1 MPLLPAL
8 FASALMLAGPP
19 PSPATAVLDTALA
32 RMGGAPALERIVRI
46 RREMLT
52 MWQRTGFSDY
62 PYTDAPSYETH
73 SDVRDYALG
82 AWRNTRRFPAGG
94 TWREITD
101 IVRDSVA
108 ARRFNGAWSPL
119 NVAYVDERRELFAFA
134 PERVLLLARA
144 AIDLRLEPDTL
155 IAGVRHARLAATLDR
170 FPTTLF
176 VRRTDGLLAMAR
188 YRAGHPNDFGLVP
201 WGVMEVEVWFSIWQ
215 RSPAGAVLPLQWDIR
230 RVGRPYKR
238 LTVLAT
244 SFDSVAAPDSFSV
257 SDSLRAA
264 FFATQNRPMHDVPL
278 DSARI
283 VEEHFATFNAPG
295 APAGA
300 VRLGTAW
307 ILLEPGQAPLSAERA
322 AAWLRA
328 TDPAGRLSTALVT
341 LPGSANGGVAWLAR
355 SGITLHAAPGAEPYL
370 RIILRNHGEKPGAAT
385 IVTAGRWL
393 RAGGDS
399 LWLEPMDLPDAPGAL
414 IVYAPS
420 LNWAYAGTA
429 RSPFHADLILS
440 RLRARGWVVDRLGSG
455 RGIAA
460 KAP

>member
-8 FASALMLAGPP
+8 LASALALAGPP
-19 PSPATAVLDTALA
+19 QSPATDVVDTALA

-62 PYTDAPSYETH
+62 PYSDAPSYETH
-73 SDVRDYALG
+73 SDVRDYSLS

-119 NVAYVDERRELFAFA
+119 SVAYVDERRELFAFA

-144 AIDLRLEPDTL
+144 ATDLRLERDTL
-155 IAGVRHARLAATLDR
+155 IAGVRHARLAATLDG
-170 FPTTLF
+170 FPSTLF

-201 WGVMEVEVWFSIWQ
+201 WGVMEVEVWFSVWQ
-215 RSPAGAVLPLQWDIR
+215 RSLAGAVLPLQWDIR

-257 SDSLRAA
+257 SDSLVTA

-283 VEEHFATFNAPG
+283 VEGHFASFNAPG

-300 VRLGTAW
+300 VRLGRDW
-307 ILLEPGQAPLSAERA
+307 ILLEPGQAALSAERA
-322 AAWLRA
+322 TAWLRTA
-328 TDPAGRLSTALVT
+328 DPEGRLAGALVT

-355 SGITLHAAPGAEPYL
+355 TGVAVHAAPGAEPYL
-370 RIILRNHGEKPGAAT
+370 RTILRNQGEKPGAAT
-385 IVTAGRWL
+385 IVRGGRWL
-393 RAGGDS
+393 RTTGDS

-420 LNWAYAGTA
+420 LRWAYAGMA
-429 RSPFHADLILS
+429 RSPFHAGLILA
-440 RLRARGWVVDRLGSG
+440 RLRAHGWTVERLGSS
-455 RGIAA
+455 RGIAVP
-460 KAP
+460 AP